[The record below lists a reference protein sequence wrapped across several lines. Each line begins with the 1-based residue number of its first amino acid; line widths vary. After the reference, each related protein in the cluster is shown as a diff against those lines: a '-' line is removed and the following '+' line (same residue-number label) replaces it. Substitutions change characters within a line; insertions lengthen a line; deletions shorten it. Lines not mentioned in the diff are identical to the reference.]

1 MTGAESSAGS
11 FQPGDRARVSL
22 VSPAGNPRTP
32 GYALGRE
39 VRVVRAHGI
48 VSNPIDH
55 RDPYPPLYT
64 VCFALDAGAGS
75 GADQVYLDVHD
86 DWIEALDH
94 APSS

>member
-1 MTGAESSAGS
+1 VH
-11 FQPGDRARVSL
+11 D
-22 VSPAGNPRTP
+22 
-32 GYALGRE
+32 
-39 VRVVRAHGI
+39 I

-64 VCFALDAGAGS
+64 VCFALDAGDGS

-86 DWIEALDH
+86 DWLEALDH